1 MSLTIDYNA
10 ATADVIA
17 PGTYEVIIKAAYE
30 DVTKSSNKPFIA
42 VNMVVRND
50 VKQNFTNFMIFY
62 KLWKRKE
69 PTKADMAV
77 KGFSVGKLMGLAKA
91 AAIPNGTKFET
102 LDDLLNALVRKTL
115 KVTITHDGEYNGQ
128 PNVNVKSVVAT
139 TMKPCTHAWKTAE
152 PADLPPGGFLERV
165 EDDEDLPF

>member
-10 ATADVIA
+10 ASADVIA

-50 VKQNFTNFMIFY
+50 VKQNFTNSMIFY

-69 PTKADMAV
+69 PTGADMAV
-77 KGFSVGKLMGLAKA
+77 KGFSIRQIMGLAEA

-102 LDDLLNALVRKTL
+102 LQDLLNALVRKTL

-128 PNVNVKSVVAT
+128 PNINVKSVSAT
-139 TMKPCTHAWKTAE
+139 TMKPCVHAWKSAE
-152 PADLPPGGFLERV
+152 SV
-165 EDDEDLPF
+165 EFVMEEVVDDDNLPF